1 MGGCVQRTEVEA
13 TFASFADLNLEGAH
27 RQHRQQRHYR
37 ISRSL
42 IELLPR
48 NAPKTFDHQLFGR
61 CDFPQQISTLFWLGA
76 TEGQSGLSRTLPK
89 ILLSSKLD
97 ALMATGCLKIQADLP
112 EADTLIRELR
122 DYRVQFT
129 PSGQLTAN
137 ARQGQHD
144 DLVLATALAI
154 WRLAGGGM
162 ASWGLYETYR
172 QQAAALAGADPERLV
187 IGLDL
192 GQKGDFSALVVAR
205 RLVLFP
211 DEFAAMGPGPNQP
224 MGGGIID
231 LPNPISQPDSTAQ
244 PPDVATAEWQHEVAE
259 GVKAAVRGEGFSTGG
274 PLKATATFA
283 PNLWRRTDDA

>member
-1 MGGCVQRTEVEA
+1 MIPRPQMREIFQIGRIERFPLRTPYTVIVERV
-13 TFASFADLNLEGAH
+13 TELVRRCPSGTELVIDASGVGVAVTDLFVACGVVPIPVTITAG
-27 RQHRQQRHYR
+27 
-37 ISRSL
+37 
-42 IELLPR
+42 
-48 NAPKTFDHQLFGR
+48 T
-61 CDFPQQISTLFWLGA
+61 
-76 TEGQSGLSRTLPK
+76 TEGQAGNSRTVPK
-89 ILLSSKLD
+89 ILLISKLD
-97 ALMATGCLKIQADLP
+97 ALMATGSLKIQADLA

-137 ARQGQHD
+137 ARQGAHD
-144 DLVLATALAI
+144 DIILAAALAI

-162 ASWGLYETYR
+162 PSWGLYEVYR
-172 QQAAALAGADPERLV
+172 QQAAALAGADAEKLV

-211 DEFAAMGPGPNQP
+211 DEFAAMEPGAKQP

-231 LPNPISQPDSTAQ
+231 LPNPISHPDSTAA
-244 PPDVATAEWQHEVAE
+244 PPDIATPEWQHQVAE
-259 GVKAAVRGEGFSTGG
+259 GVKAAVRDEGFSTGG

-283 PNLWRRTDDA
+283 PNLWRRNDA